1 MNGSHHGAWNRWPAG
16 ALLAAAWTAL
26 GTLTS
31 LPAAAADGTAADAA
45 TPGAA
50 ASGEG
55 LAEIVVMARKRAESL
70 QDAPISITAF
80 SGDDLEERGTD
91 GLLEVAAFTPN
102 LVVQNNPGNGSSTA
116 AAAMYLRGVGQDDF
130 APTLEPGVGVYVDGI
145 YLARTVGALLDI
157 VDIERLEVLRGPQG
171 TLFGRN
177 TIGGALSITTRKPD
191 STFGGVGEVTFGNDQ
206 RVNARATLNVPLSET
221 LFARVS
227 LGSFNQDGYVR
238 HVADG
243 RDLGA
248 DDTLTGRAALRWV
261 PSDRFELNLSVD
273 GTRDRE
279 SGAPYVITSIQTD
292 NMNSFVTLN
301 NVLATGDPF
310 SCYTPAQLNNP
321 ACYNQRYLQGRDQV
335 AGTFEQFSDLDL
347 WGASLTA
354 DIDAGAVKFKSIS
367 SYRDMQSEFARDA
380 DGSDL
385 LIAHLLDRLVQHQF
399 SEELQALGTG
409 FDGRLSWIT
418 GLYYFEEGGNNPNR
432 VEFRPVIVKSGG
444 AYGTRSWAVFSQATY
459 DVTKKLSFT
468 LGLRYTDE
476 QKEFTPDSVVLAVNV
491 PPFILPLPPGTP
503 VLPSTREKISANE
516 LTPLLSASFHWTPA
530 LMTYASY
537 SEGFKSGG
545 FTQRVFPPE
554 PSLPRFNPEFVKVYE
569 VGFKLAGA
577 SRRWRLNGAAFH
589 TRYDDLQVLTA
600 NLTRVGPF
608 IANAAQADIDGFEL
622 ELAAIPADAWQVQ
635 LGAGYVDPQYKSIR
649 SDALEITTDKHFRR
663 ISDWTLS
670 GSLSRAFPLGGGTL
684 TPRLDW
690 SYRSDYFNDSTNTPE
705 LKTEGYH
712 LVNVGLGWE
721 RNGLSFALD
730 VQNVFDEQNLINGFL
745 QPNFGLIESLYDR
758 GRQWRAILRKRF

>member
-1 MNGSHHGAWNRWPAG
+1 
-16 ALLAAAWTAL
+16 LLAAAWTAL
-26 GTLTS
+26 GSLTWVCAT
-31 LPAAAADGTAADAA
+31 AAAADAI
-45 TPGAA
+45 AA
-50 ASGEG
+50 AESAGDTPRSDG
-55 LAEIVVMARKRAESL
+55 LQEIVVMARKRAESL

-80 SGDDLEERGTD
+80 SGEDLEERGTD
-91 GLLEVAAFTPN
+91 GLTEVAAFTPN
-102 LVVQNNPGNGSSTA
+102 LVVQNNPGNGSSTS

-130 APTLEPGVGVYVDGI
+130 APTLEPGVGVYVDGV

-191 STFGGVGEVTFGNDQ
+191 STLAGSGEVTYGTDQ
-206 RVNARATLNVPLSET
+206 RINARATLNVPIAET

-238 HVADG
+238 HIADG
-243 RDLGA
+243 RDLGG

-261 PSDRFELNLSVD
+261 PSDRFELNLSLD

-279 SGAPYVITSIQTD
+279 SGAPYVISAIQTD
-292 NMNSFVTLN
+292 NLGSFVTLN

-310 SCYTPAQLNNP
+310 TCFTPAQLHNP
-321 ACYNQRYLQGRDQV
+321 ACYNQRYLQGPDQV
-335 AGTFEQFSDLDL
+335 AGTFEQFSNLDL

-354 DIDAGAVKFKSIS
+354 DIDAGAVKLKSIS

-385 LIAHLLDRLVQHQF
+385 LIAHLFDRLVQHQF

-418 GLYYFEEGGNNPNR
+418 GLYYFEEGGNNPNV
-432 VEFRPVIVKSGG
+432 VEFRPVTVQSGG
-444 AYGTRSWAVFSQATY
+444 AYGTRSWAVFSQATF
-459 DVTKKLSFT
+459 DVTKRLSFT

-491 PPFILPLPPGTP
+491 PPVILPLPPGTR
-503 VLPSTREKISANE
+503 VLPFTREKISANE
-516 LTPLLSASFHWTPA
+516 VTPLVSASFHWTPA

-554 PSLPRFNPEFVKVYE
+554 PSLPRFDPEFVKVYE
-569 VGFKLAGA
+569 VGFKLAGEN
-577 SRRWRLNGAAFH
+577 RRWRLNGAAFH
-589 TRYDDLQVLTA
+589 TKYDDLQVLTA

-608 IANAAQADIDGFEL
+608 IANAAQADINGFEL
-622 ELAAIPADAWQVQ
+622 ELAAIPAAGWQMQV
-635 LGAGYVDPQYKSIR
+635 GVGYVDPQYQHIAEG
-649 SDALEITTDKHFRR
+649 ALEISPDNRFRR

-670 GSLSRAFPLGGGTL
+670 GSLSRAFALGGGTF
-684 TPRLDW
+684 TPRIDW
-690 SYRSDYFNDSTNTPE
+690 SYRSDYYNDAANTPE

-712 LVNVGLGWE
+712 LVNAGLAWE
-721 RNGLSFALD
+721 HNGLSGALE
-730 VQNVFDEQNLINGFL
+730 VQNLFDERNLINGFL

-758 GRQWRAILRKRF
+758 GRQWRVTLRKRF